1 MKKIFSL
8 FAAVL
13 FAGSMMADESATIAF
28 GTNDVK
34 INAASVT
41 GDDSQ
46 GNTWTITTV
55 GTTSFTTNPSY
66 YQVGASKS
74 PATSITFTTTLAD
87 NVSITA
93 FSAKF
98 GGFSGTAGDVTL
110 KVGDTSVGTGSLNGT
125 SDVTV
130 SATTVPTEGKVL
142 TVTVTGISKGVK
154 VYNISYSYS
163 TNASPLKSLAISG
176 DLTKKAYEEGEELDY
191 SGLTVTGTYE
201 DESKEDLTSSI
212 EWSYT
217 PELAVGVTSVTVTA
231 TKGEITANKVIE
243 GLTVTEHVVTPDEY
257 TVDFN
262 AALFGTS
269 AGNNITEE
277 EATATKNDITFVIG
291 ATSGTKPRTDAGF
304 VRLYTN
310 NYLTVSVPAG
320 YVLSSIEFV
329 EPETDNNWGGLIT
342 VDKGTYDAD
351 AKSWSGDENEVTFSF
366 GAQNRIASVVVTF
379 AKDVPAAVA
388 TPAFSVEQGSY
399 AEAQSVELSCE
410 TEGAKIY
417 YTLDGTDPT
426 AESTEYTAA
435 IVLEERGSYTI
446 KAIAIKGEEKSKV
459 AAATYVINLP
469 YTLVE
474 LVAAD
479 LTANTV
485 VNVVL
490 KDEVIKDFYMYKNA
504 IAGVIF
510 DVQKDGADVKIYFNN
525 TTTISDWKK
534 GGTLSGTLLNATWTT
549 YNEEW
554 QIKPGTGFK
563 WADLEY
569 TAPSATAIDNTAFE
583 AKTFKTFENGQ
594 LVIIKNGI
602 KYNATG
608 AVIR

>member
-34 INAASVT
+34 INAASVN

-46 GNTWTITTV
+46 GNTWTITTE
-55 GTTSFTTNPSY
+55 GTTSFTTNAAY
-66 YQVGASKS
+66 YQVGSGSKPAS
-74 PATSITFTTTLAD
+74 SITFTTTLAG

-98 GGFSGTAGDVTL
+98 GGFNGTAGTVTL
-110 KVGDTSVGTGSLNGT
+110 KVGDTSVGTGSLNG
-125 SDVTV
+125 SKDVTV
-130 SATTVPTEGKVL
+130 SATTVPTEGNVL

-154 VYNISYSYS
+154 VYNISYSYT
-163 TNASPLKSLAISG
+163 TNTSPLKSLAISG
-176 DLTKKAYEEGEELDY
+176 DLTKKAYEKGEELDY
-191 SGLTVTGTYE
+191 SGLTVTGTHE
-201 DESKEDLTSSI
+201 DNSQEDLTESV

-243 GLTVTEHVVTPDEY
+243 GLTVTEHVVTPGEY

-269 AGNNITEE
+269 VGTNISE

-291 ATSGTKPRTDAGF
+291 ATSGTKPRTDAGL

-310 NYLTVSVPAG
+310 NYLTVSVPTG
-320 YVLSSIEFV
+320 FVLSSIEFV
-329 EPETDNNWGGLIT
+329 EPETEANWGGQIT

-388 TPAFSVEQGSY
+388 KPEFSVEQGSY
-399 AEAQSVELSCE
+399 AEAQSVELSCK

-417 YTLDGTDPT
+417 YTLDGEDPT

-446 KAIAIKGEEKSKV
+446 KAIAIKGEEQSKV
-459 AAATYVINLP
+459 ASATYNINLP
-469 YTLVE
+469 YTLAE
-474 LVAAD
+474 LVAAELD
-479 LTANTV
+479 DPST

-490 KDEVIKDFYMYKNA
+490 KNEMIKDFYIYKDKR
-504 IAGVIF
+504 AGVVF
-510 DVQKDGADVKIYFNN
+510 DIQKGGADIKIFFNSE
-525 TTTISDWKK
+525 TTIADWEK

-549 YNEEW
+549 YNNEW

-569 TAPSATAIDNTAFE
+569 TAPSVTAIDNTAFE

-594 LVIIKNGI
+594 LVIIKNGV
-602 KYNATG
+602 KYDVTG